1 MKMALQQ
8 HLDISRKP
16 FPKPRLYWVGQKFLK
31 GWHWASFHI
40 HVFFGKMSKIF
51 NWVVFLLQENLKEVF
66 YQPNRIYRYFFLAST
81 VVELF
86 CSRTFS
92 SRQQKPHINNH
103 CSTLTL
109 HSAPGHTDL
118 LFVSVDLPDLE
129 LLFKWNHT
137 KYGLLCLA
145 SLAEHIVLKICP
157 WWSVCQYFIPFH
169 E

>member
-1 MKMALQQ
+1 M
-8 HLDISRKP
+8 R
-16 FPKPRLYWVGQKFLK
+16 
-31 GWHWASFHI
+31 
-40 HVFFGKMSKIF
+40 FFTNPIEFTGI
-51 NWVVFLLQENLKEVF
+51 
-66 YQPNRIYRYFFLAST
+66 FFLVST

-92 SRQQKPHINNH
+92 SRQQKPRINNH

-109 HSAPGHTDL
+109 RSAPGHTDL

-129 LLFKWNHT
+129 LSFQWNHT